1 MSTCT
6 NTPYS
11 ILLMDSVL
19 PHMKVNSSWYII
31 QSIMPS
37 KTSGQCL
44 GNSVAIQNYVDY
56 QCNTMA
62 FECPL
67 KTALVLCAVDWVVC
81 MISNAILKTI
91 VVCGTYNR
99 SRNFL
104 RQLNRP
110 FKWHQL
116 SLYSIIWCVMRH
128 CYEDS

>member
-1 MSTCT
+1 M

-37 KTSGQCL
+37 KTSGQCSV
-44 GNSVAIQNYVDY
+44 NSVAIQNYVYY

-62 FECPL
+62 LECPL
-67 KTALVLCAVDWVVC
+67 KTALVLCADDWVIC
-81 MISNAILKTI
+81 MISNVIPKTG

-99 SRNFL
+99 SGSFL
-104 RQLNRP
+104 EA
-110 FKWHQL
+110 
-116 SLYSIIWCVMRH
+116 V
-128 CYEDS
+128 E